1 MRTGKVAIFTEPQ
14 APMEFR
20 EYPVPSTEPDDLLVK
35 MSMANI
41 CGSDLHFWRGHGPKI
56 ASGIPQVL
64 GHEMVGTIEEL
75 GKNIQHDSMGQP
87 LEEGDR
93 ITYSYFKPCNHCWNL
108 PQRQNQECAN
118 RYRDWLGVPSDQS
131 PHFHGGLRR
140 VLLYETGD
148 TGSSRSPDEL
158 PDALVSPVNCALSE
172 VIYGLNQI
180 GVTLGDTVVIQGAGG
195 LGLYA
200 TAVAK
205 EMGAGQVIVLDRL
218 PARLNLAREFGADHL
233 INVDQLSVKD
243 RVEYVLDHTRGVG
256 ADLVAEFV
264 GSPRVLSE
272 GVEML
277 RWGGRY
283 LWIGNINLGMP
294 TEIDPGSIV
303 RCSRTIR
310 GVIVY
315 EGWVIARALDFLQR
329 TQDKY
334 PFYKIM
340 SHTFPFDQINEAFEF
355 AEGGRSNSCRAD
367 VLSHE
372 SINIG
377 VTYLSS

>member
-1 MRTGKVAIFTEPQ
+1 MKTGQVAIFTEPQ

-20 EYPVPSTEPDDLLVK
+20 EYPVPSTQPDDLLVK

-64 GHEMVGTIEEL
+64 GHEMIGTIEEL
-75 GKNIQHDSMGQP
+75 GRNVQTDSMGQP

-93 ITYSYFKPCNHCWNL
+93 ITYSYFKPCNYCWMCL
-108 PQRQNQECAN
+108 SGKPGCPN
-118 RYRDWLGVPSDQS
+118 RYRDWLGVPSDQA
-131 PHFHGGLRR
+131 PHFHGAYGEYYYMKPGHWIFK
-140 VLLYETGD
+140 V
-148 TGSSRSPDEL
+148 PDEL
-158 PDALVSPVNCALSE
+158 PEALVSPVNCALSE

-218 PARLNLAREFGADHL
+218 PTRLNLAREFGADHL
-233 INVDQLSVKD
+233 INVDELSVKD
-243 RVEYVLDHTRGVG
+243 RVEYVLDHTRGGG

-329 TQDKY
+329 TQEKY
-334 PFYKIM
+334 PFHKIM
-340 SHTFPFDQINEAFEF
+340 SHTFPFEQINEAFDF
-355 AEGGRSNSCRAD
+355 AEEGGAIR
-367 VLSHE
+367 VGL
-372 SINIG
+372 
-377 VTYLSS
+377 TF

>member
-1 MRTGKVAIFTEPQ
+1 M
-14 APMEFR
+14 
-20 EYPVPSTEPDDLLVK
+20 DLTKL
-35 MSMANI
+35 
-41 CGSDLHFWRGHGPKI
+41 
-56 ASGIPQVL
+56 
-64 GHEMVGTIEEL
+64 
-75 GKNIQHDSMGQP
+75 
-87 LEEGDR
+87 
-93 ITYSYFKPCNHCWNL
+93 
-108 PQRQNQECAN
+108 
-118 RYRDWLGVPSDQS
+118 
-131 PHFHGGLRR
+131 
-140 VLLYETGD
+140 
-148 TGSSRSPDEL
+148 
-158 PDALVSPVNCALSE
+158 
-172 VIYGLNQI
+172 

-205 EMGAGQVIVLDRL
+205 EMGAGQIIVLDRL

-233 INVDQLSVKD
+233 INVDELSVKD

-264 GSPRVLSE
+264 GSPRVLAE

-315 EGWVIARALDFLQR
+315 EGWVIARALEFLKR

-334 PFYKIM
+334 PFHKII
-340 SHTFPFDQINEAFEF
+340 SHTFAFDQINEAFTF
-355 AEGGRSNSCRAD
+355 AEDGGAIR
-367 VLSHE
+367 VGL
-372 SINIG
+372 
-377 VTYLSS
+377 TF